1 VAVEAASDDD
11 GGVLALEWAP
21 GYSLEV
27 AIEAGS
33 RCRRHHSFH
42 LRSGCHF
49 HRRLLETTAV
59 GLVTPLL
66 RARLLSS
73 TVATGF
79 GCCLPTD
86 AHYSGLLIKLLSF
99 FLIPSILCDIKS
111 KLFKITYRHN

>member
-1 VAVEAASDDD
+1 MEAASDDD

-21 GYSLEV
+21 GYSIEV

-33 RCRRHHSFH
+33 RCRRHHHSFH